1 MRYVSNLF
9 SYNIALHPSQIFIFV
24 LLALSQKCLPEF
36 YIQVFN
42 LAPLVWPSKSKPNF
56 STFEVGN
63 CVLSSTTIDQ
73 NKMNFKT

>member
-1 MRYVSNLF
+1 MPCTPAKYSFLF
-9 SYNIALHPSQIFIFV
+9 YLPSLKNV
-24 LLALSQKCLPEF
+24 CLSF
-36 YIQVFN
+36 TWVFN